1 MHKHFPSAPI
11 YGFDE
16 RIDGST
22 VLLQDGQSFRLGSL
36 RISAMH
42 TPCHTT
48 GCLSYVIHDDK
59 MTPSAQAVFT
69 GDTMF
74 IAGCG
79 RFFEGTPSD
88 MYTSLVKKIGSLP
101 ATTKT
106 FVGHEYT
113 LNNLRVQT
121 LSIR

>member
-1 MHKHFPSAPI
+1 M
-11 YGFDE
+11 
-16 RIDGST
+16 GS
-22 VLLQDGQSFRLGSL
+22 
-36 RISAMH
+36 
-42 TPCHTT
+42 
-48 GCLSYVIHDDK
+48 LSYVVHDDK

-88 MYTSLVKKIGSLP
+88 MYNSLVKKIGSLP

-113 LNNLRVQT
+113 VNNLRVWT
-121 LSIR
+121 LPIR